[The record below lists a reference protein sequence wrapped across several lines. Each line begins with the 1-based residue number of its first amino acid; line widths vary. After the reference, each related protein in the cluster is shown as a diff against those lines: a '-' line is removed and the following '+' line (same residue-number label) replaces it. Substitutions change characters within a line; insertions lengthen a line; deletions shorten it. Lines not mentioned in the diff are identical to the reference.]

1 MVILGPYNLDKD
13 KYLAHVVFY
22 VGTMYYRD
30 VLLDNLNYVPT
41 LSNDFKPIIERTIKE
56 LSNNGVLTEEEIF
69 SYYDVEKID
78 ATVTEFIIR
87 YISSYE
93 KDKGR

>member
-1 MVILGPYNLDKD
+1 MVILGPHNLDKD

-30 VLLDNLNYVPT
+30 VLLDNLNHIPT

-56 LSNNGVLTEEEIF
+56 LSKMVTKNNLLLWL
-69 SYYDVEKID
+69 EKID
-78 ATVTEFIIR
+78 ATEQIYNKV
-87 YISSYE
+87 Y
-93 KDKGR
+93 